1 MLPMPSFFLRCVR
14 LLQLPHRRVLAV
26 GGALILGVLAG
37 TAVLMWRGL
46 DDMKQRDQQRLELMA
61 SVLDAHVGQVFEVGG
76 QALDNLAN
84 SLLQA
89 PDALDRL
96 EAQQQYYLQSLPFLR
111 SLALVSE
118 EGRVLVSTQQADRGG
133 QVDLQRLLP
142 QPVRGE
148 RMAIGPWMPGRT
160 LTEKTSPGAASRLGF
175 IPLLRRVQLPNG
187 RHVLLVAQFSPDA
200 LAQYQ
205 QQLLDLNS
213 PDTRVYLALDDGR
226 LLSHVGHDALVQGAS
241 LEGHVYFRMKAARKG
256 IYGPVQTLGERSL
269 GAWQRAASQPLVS
282 LVEQPYA
289 STLRRWLLS
298 LRGPLTFMALAL
310 VLIGVMTFSAWRS
323 ARARAIA
330 RRERDE
336 ALQEIARREHELSV
350 LFKSVQ
356 DLIFRTDPQGTLRF
370 VNARWQAMTQQTPE
384 SARGRHLRDMVLP
397 ECRERTEALFAP
409 GRPPGVRTAQAQLM
423 GANGE
428 IRVLDISVVPLLA
441 RDGRL
446 RGFAGSA
453 ADVTTLLATQ
463 MHLQEQLAFSS
474 QLLESNPLPVCL
486 TDLEGHFLMVNQ
498 AWEHFMGLSRD
509 QVLGRH
515 NRDFLPPQEA
525 QAYDAHSDE
534 LLRVGGQI
542 RYEERL
548 HRPDGSVRD
557 VQVTKVRLLSHQ
569 GDPMGLLIVKMDI
582 TDYLAARD
590 LAEQASR
597 TQSEFV
603 ANISHELRTPLQ
615 SILGFSEL
623 GMLRGRQHEKL
634 AAMFGDIHAAGQRML
649 ELVNDLLDMSKIDS
663 TVGAFHFEPHDVR
676 DIIEAVAA
684 ELVSQLQGKQLT
696 LELQLGR
703 LPLEAKVDP
712 VRFAQV
718 IRNVLANAVKFSPEG
733 RNIQISAGLSD
744 DVTIHIA
751 VRDQGPGIPPTELEA
766 VFQAFVQS
774 SKTRDGSGG
783 TGLGLAICQKI
794 VTAHGG
800 HIHAA
805 NAPGGGAIFHISLPT
820 AGYTDTMPAALQ

>member
-1 MLPMPSFFLRCVR
+1 
-14 LLQLPHRRVLAV
+14 
-26 GGALILGVLAG
+26 
-37 TAVLMWRGL
+37 
-46 DDMKQRDQQRLELMA
+46 
-61 SVLDAHVGQVFEVGG
+61 
-76 QALDNLAN
+76 
-84 SLLQA
+84 
-89 PDALDRL
+89 
-96 EAQQQYYLQSLPFLR
+96 
-111 SLALVSE
+111 
-118 EGRVLVSTQQADRGG
+118 
-133 QVDLQRLLP
+133 
-142 QPVRGE
+142 
-148 RMAIGPWMPGRT
+148 
-160 LTEKTSPGAASRLGF
+160 
-175 IPLLRRVQLPNG
+175 
-187 RHVLLVAQFSPDA
+187 
-200 LAQYQ
+200 
-205 QQLLDLNS
+205 
-213 PDTRVYLALDDGR
+213 
-226 LLSHVGHDALVQGAS
+226 
-241 LEGHVYFRMKAARKG
+241 
-256 IYGPVQTLGERSL
+256 
-269 GAWQRAASQPLVS
+269 
-282 LVEQPYA
+282 
-289 STLRRWLLS
+289 
-298 LRGPLTFMALAL
+298 
-310 VLIGVMTFSAWRS
+310 
-323 ARARAIA
+323 
-330 RRERDE
+330 
-336 ALQEIARREHELSV
+336 
-350 LFKSVQ
+350 
-356 DLIFRTDPQGTLRF
+356 
-370 VNARWQAMTQQTPE
+370 
-384 SARGRHLRDMVLP
+384 
-397 ECRERTEALFAP
+397 
-409 GRPPGVRTAQAQLM
+409 
-423 GANGE
+423 
-428 IRVLDISVVPLLA
+428 
-441 RDGRL
+441 
-446 RGFAGSA
+446 
-453 ADVTTLLATQ
+453 
-463 MHLQEQLAFSS
+463 
-474 QLLESNPLPVCL
+474 
-486 TDLEGHFLMVNQ
+486 
-498 AWEHFMGLSRD
+498 MGLSRD
-509 QVLGRH
+509 KVLEQQK
-515 NRDFLPPQEA
+515 RDFLPPQEA

-534 LLRVGGQI
+534 LRRARGQI

-569 GDPMGLLIVKMDI
+569 GEPMGLLIVKMDI

-684 ELVSQLQGKQLT
+684 ELASQLQGKQLT
-696 LELQLGR
+696 LNLQLGR

-805 NAPGGGAIFHISLPT
+805 NAPGGGAIFHICLPT

>member
-1 MLPMPSFFLRCVR
+1 MFPMPSFCLRCVR
-14 LLQLPHRRVLAV
+14 LLQSPHRRVLAV
-26 GGALILGVLAG
+26 GGAMILGVLAG
-37 TAVLMWRGL
+37 TAVLMWRAL
-46 DDMKQRDQQRLELMA
+46 DDMEQHDQQRLELMA
-61 SVLDAHVGQVFEVGG
+61 SVLDAHVGQVFELCG

-84 SLLQA
+84 SLQQA
-89 PDALDRL
+89 PDALDQL

-133 QVDLQRLLP
+133 QVDLQRLVT

-148 RMAIGPWMPGRT
+148 RMAIGPWTPGRT
-160 LTEKTSPGAASRLGF
+160 LTEKASPGTSSRLGF

-226 LLSHVGHDALVQGAS
+226 LLSHVGHDALAQGAS
-241 LEGHVYFRMKAARKG
+241 LGGHVYFRMKAARKG
-256 IYGPVQTLGERSL
+256 VYGPVRTLGERSL

-298 LRGPLTFMALAL
+298 LRGPLAFMALAL
-310 VLIGVMTFSAWRS
+310 MLIGLMTFSAWRN
-323 ARARAIA
+323 ARARAVA

-397 ECRERTEALFAP
+397 ECRERIEALFAP

-453 ADVTTLLATQ
+453 ADVTTLLAAQ
-463 MHLQEQLAFSS
+463 MHLQEQLAFSR

-569 GDPMGLLIVKMDI
+569 GEPMGLLIVKMDI

-684 ELVSQLQGKQLT
+684 ELASQLQGKQLT
-696 LELQLGR
+696 LNLQLGR

>member
-1 MLPMPSFFLRCVR
+1 M
-14 LLQLPHRRVLAV
+14 
-26 GGALILGVLAG
+26 
-37 TAVLMWRGL
+37 
-46 DDMKQRDQQRLELMA
+46 
-61 SVLDAHVGQVFEVGG
+61 
-76 QALDNLAN
+76 
-84 SLLQA
+84 
-89 PDALDRL
+89 
-96 EAQQQYYLQSLPFLR
+96 
-111 SLALVSE
+111 
-118 EGRVLVSTQQADRGG
+118 
-133 QVDLQRLLP
+133 
-142 QPVRGE
+142 
-148 RMAIGPWMPGRT
+148 
-160 LTEKTSPGAASRLGF
+160 
-175 IPLLRRVQLPNG
+175 
-187 RHVLLVAQFSPDA
+187 
-200 LAQYQ
+200 
-205 QQLLDLNS
+205 
-213 PDTRVYLALDDGR
+213 
-226 LLSHVGHDALVQGAS
+226 
-241 LEGHVYFRMKAARKG
+241 
-256 IYGPVQTLGERSL
+256 
-269 GAWQRAASQPLVS
+269 
-282 LVEQPYA
+282 
-289 STLRRWLLS
+289 
-298 LRGPLTFMALAL
+298 
-310 VLIGVMTFSAWRS
+310 
-323 ARARAIA
+323 
-330 RRERDE
+330 
-336 ALQEIARREHELSV
+336 
-350 LFKSVQ
+350 
-356 DLIFRTDPQGTLRF
+356 
-370 VNARWQAMTQQTPE
+370 
-384 SARGRHLRDMVLP
+384 
-397 ECRERTEALFAP
+397 
-409 GRPPGVRTAQAQLM
+409 
-423 GANGE
+423 
-428 IRVLDISVVPLLA
+428 LDISVVPLLA

-509 QVLGRH
+509 KVLGRH

-569 GDPMGLLIVKMDI
+569 GEPMGLLIVKIDI

-684 ELVSQLQGKQLT
+684 ELASQLQGKQLT

-733 RNIQISAGLSD
+733 RGIQISAGLSD

>member
-1 MLPMPSFFLRCVR
+1 MFPMPSFFLRCVR
-14 LLQLPHRRVLAV
+14 LLQSPHRRVLAV

-46 DDMKQRDQQRLELMA
+46 DDMEQHDQQRLELMA

-84 SLLQA
+84 SLQQA

-118 EGRVLVSTQQADRGG
+118 EGRVLVSTQQADRAG
-133 QVDLQRLLP
+133 QVDLQRLVT

-148 RMAIGPWMPGRT
+148 RMAIGPWTPGRT
-160 LTEKTSPGAASRLGF
+160 LTEKASPGTSSRLGF

-241 LEGHVYFRMKAARKG
+241 LDGHVYFRMKAARKG

-298 LRGPLTFMALAL
+298 LRGPLAFMALAL
-310 VLIGVMTFSAWRS
+310 MLIGLMTFSAWRN
-323 ARARAIA
+323 ARARAVA

-336 ALQEIARREHELSV
+336 ALQEIARREQELSV

-356 DLIFRTDPQGTLRF
+356 ELIFRTDPQGTLRF

-397 ECRERTEALFAP
+397 ECRERIDALFAP

-428 IRVLDISVVPLLA
+428 VRVLDVSVVPLLA

-453 ADVTTLLATQ
+453 ADVTTLLAAQ
-463 MHLQEQLAFSS
+463 MHLQEQLAFSR

-509 QVLGRH
+509 KVLGRH

-569 GDPMGLLIVKMDI
+569 GEPMGLLIVKMDI

-684 ELVSQLQGKQLT
+684 ELASQLQGKQLT
-696 LELQLGR
+696 LNLQLGR

-733 RNIQISAGLSD
+733 RAIQISAGLSD

-805 NAPGGGAIFHISLPT
+805 NVPGGGAIFHITLPT

>member
-14 LLQLPHRRVLAV
+14 LLHLPHRRVLAV

-133 QVDLQRLLP
+133 QVDLQRLVT

-148 RMAIGPWMPGRT
+148 RMAIGPWTPGRT
-160 LTEKTSPGAASRLGF
+160 LTEKASPGTSSRLGF

-226 LLSHVGHDALVQGAS
+226 LLSHVGHDALAQGAS
-241 LEGHVYFRMKAARKG
+241 LGGHVYFRMKAARKG
-256 IYGPVQTLGERSL
+256 VYGPVQTLGERSL

-298 LRGPLTFMALAL
+298 LRGPLAFMALAL
-310 VLIGVMTFSAWRS
+310 MLIGLMTFSAWRN
-323 ARARAIA
+323 ARARAVA

-370 VNARWQAMTQQTPE
+370 VNARWQGMTQQTPE

-397 ECRERTEALFAP
+397 ECRERIEALFAP

-453 ADVTTLLATQ
+453 ADVTTLLAAQ
-463 MHLQEQLAFSS
+463 MHLQEQLAFSR

-569 GDPMGLLIVKMDI
+569 GEPMGLLIVKMDI

-684 ELVSQLQGKQLT
+684 ELASQLQGKQLT
-696 LELQLGR
+696 LNLQLGR

-733 RNIQISAGLSD
+733 RAIQISAGLSD

-805 NAPGGGAIFHISLPT
+805 NAPGGGAIFHITLPT